1 MAQNPSRLIGSF
13 VFRDEGDGC
22 LTSKYHHEDSR
33 ECPFTEAAKLI
44 SKNESTREF
53 IGSYR
58 SVWLEDANTHIPAIL
73 VIEPHR
79 LNTALF
85 KLTWHEPDDPTDII
99 FRGSGMLYENLLV
112 GSYWDEN
119 I

>member
-1 MAQNPSRLIGSF
+1 MAQNPSRLIGSI
-13 VFRDEGDGC
+13 VFRVEGDGC

-33 ECPFTEAAKLI
+33 ECPFTEACKLI
-44 SKNESTREF
+44 SKNGSTARY

-58 SVWLEDANTHIPAIL
+58 SVWLEDANTHVPAIL
-73 VIEPHR
+73 VIESHP

-85 KLTWHEPDDPTDII
+85 KLTWHQPGAPSDII
-99 FRGSGMLYENLLV
+99 FSGSGMLYENFLV
-112 GSYWDEN
+112 GAYWDEN